1 MSHNPCLQYLFA
13 TVRAR
18 DLSYFLRSPKHSLQ
32 LPTQTLLFSKKKW
45 FLIYELIVML
55 WQPLKEEVKKK
66 EFATQDID
74 MGFDKLH

>member
-1 MSHNPCLQYLFA
+1 
-13 TVRAR
+13 
-18 DLSYFLRSPKHSLQ
+18 
-32 LPTQTLLFSKKKW
+32 
-45 FLIYELIVML
+45 ML